1 MLNAVTG
8 EQGKVT
14 ANKLDSDYMLDKRG
28 RVGLIRLWSCLDAK
42 T

>member
-14 ANKLDSDYMLDKRG
+14 ANKLDSDYMLDNRG